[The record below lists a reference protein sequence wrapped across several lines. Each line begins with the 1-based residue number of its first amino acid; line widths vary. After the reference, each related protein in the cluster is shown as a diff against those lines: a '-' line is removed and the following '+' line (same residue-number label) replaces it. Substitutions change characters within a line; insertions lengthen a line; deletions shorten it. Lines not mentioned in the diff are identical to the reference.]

1 MRNVAADR
9 VIVWDRIWERY
20 IHALQLQDRD
30 LEREARIAMAAFDR
44 RYGTKPIQGLRSVTT
59 EPKI

>member
-9 VIVWDRIWERY
+9 VMEWDRIWERY
-20 IHALQLQDRD
+20 IHALQLRDRA
-30 LEREARIAMAAFDR
+30 LELEARIAMADFDL

-59 EPKI
+59 ESEI